1 MPPHWVPFETVMLG
15 LAVLFSRASVPAMSR
30 ESDGIACH
38 SSATMPATCGPAI
51 EVPLQSCPE
60 YAESE
65 VGRDDRTFTPG
76 AEMSGLMRF
85 EPSSV
90 TGPRLL
96 KPASETGVPVYV
108 VAPVE
113 YDAS

>member
-1 MPPHWVPFETVMLG
+1 
-15 LAVLFSRASVPAMSR
+15 MSR
-30 ESDGIACH
+30 ESDGMRLPEQRDDAGDVRAGH
-38 SSATMPATCGPAI
+38 RGAAPV
-51 EVPLQSCPE
+51 VPGVRRV
-60 YAESE
+60 AGWSE
-65 VGRDDRTFTPG
+65 DRTFTPG

-96 KPASETGVPVYV
+96 KPASETGLPVYV

-113 YDAS
+113 YEAS